1 MKVADTRLK
10 PYLDKSLNRI
20 VIVIVIV
27 TMDKPIRY
35 QTMQT
40 QAMKISLR

>member
-10 PYLDKSLNRI
+10 PYLDKSLNR
-20 VIVIVIV
+20 IVIVIV